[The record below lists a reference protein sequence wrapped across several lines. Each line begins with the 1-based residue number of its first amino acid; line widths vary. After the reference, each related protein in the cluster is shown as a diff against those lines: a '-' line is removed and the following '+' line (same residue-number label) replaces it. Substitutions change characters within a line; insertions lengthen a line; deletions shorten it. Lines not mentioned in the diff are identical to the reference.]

1 MLCTFG
7 PDCIGILCFTRGNE
21 GRAEDAV
28 FRQKK
33 DTWCV
38 EMAQQQKSGLTGTNT
53 HTQEVLTETRVRRR
67 LCTQKGTQVSKIF
80 VTAKQGVYPQ
90 GDAEGGI
97 LEL

>member
-7 PDCIGILCFTRGNE
+7 PDCIGILCFTRRNE
-21 GRAEDAV
+21 GRAEDVV

-38 EMAQQQKSGLTGTNT
+38 EMVQQQKSELTGTNT
-53 HTQEVLTETRVRRR
+53 HTQEVFTENRVCHR
-67 LCTQKGTQVSKIF
+67 LCTQKGTPVSEIF
-80 VTAKQGVYPQ
+80 VTAKPGVYPK
-90 GDAEGGI
+90 GDTFSGI

>member
-7 PDCIGILCFTRGNE
+7 PDCIGILCFTRRNK

-53 HTQEVLTETRVRRR
+53 HTRSTHRDRVCHR
-67 LCTQKGTQVSKIF
+67 LCTQKGTHVSKIF
-80 VTAKQGVYPQ
+80 ATVKLWVYPK
-90 GDAEGGI
+90 GDTFRGI